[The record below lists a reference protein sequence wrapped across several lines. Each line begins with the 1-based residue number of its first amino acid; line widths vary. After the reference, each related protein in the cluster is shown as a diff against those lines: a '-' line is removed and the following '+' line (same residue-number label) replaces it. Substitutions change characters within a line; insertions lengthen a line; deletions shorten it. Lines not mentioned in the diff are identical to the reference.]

1 MKSSLERIHRI
12 NAIKSMIYQ
21 ADSRGVAVDEEKLIA
36 HIGLDWGIARRKV
49 HEYLK
54 SLEAAGFIERRFKQI
69 FIKKQLISE
78 GASDEADKI
87 LSEHTKGEETNENT
101 LQRLP

>member
-1 MKSSLERIHRI
+1 MKPALARVHKI

-21 ADSRGVAVDEEKLIA
+21 ADAKGLAVDEEKLIN
-36 HIGLDWGIARRKV
+36 HLGLEWGIARRKML
-49 HEYLK
+49 EYLK
-54 SLEAAGFIERRFKQI
+54 SLEAGDFIERKFKQI
-69 FIKKQLISE
+69 FVKKQLISE

-101 LQRLP
+101 LQKLP